1 MTTYAGLGLSMLR
14 QFGKKDGRRSTV
26 RIRMLYNDGVGKAW
40 LRLAFHR
47 KITLPTE
54 DDNDDQIEGN
64 FS

>member
-1 MTTYAGLGLSMLR
+1 MLR